1 MALPTTRSG
10 NTAIGLLSGSGS
22 VRTRGKAGASRRRF
36 PRADLATAHRLRPG
50 PAFRWHGPLAA
61 ALLGMVVA
69 FPASS
74 QRVQEL
80 DRIVAIVNDDVI
92 MESELRA
99 RMDLIR
105 SGLEE
110 AGTPM
115 PPADVLARQVLERL
129 VLDSIQLQL
138 AAEAGMRIE
147 DEELN
152 RTMDDL
158 ARRNN
163 LSPSEFRQILER
175 DGYDIE
181 ALREDIREE
190 LLVAQVQRRFV
201 TNRVTVSQRDVDD
214 FLATVEKQ
222 GGSKREYR
230 LAHILISVPEG
241 ASPEDIDQSRE
252 EAQALVSELRAGG
265 DFAEAAVA
273 RSDGRQALEGGD
285 LGWRKANELPTLFA
299 HVVPTLSIGE
309 VSEPIRS
316 PSGFHIVQV
325 ADSRRGETHV
335 LTQTRARHILLE
347 PNEVRSDAD
356 ARAQLAQLRER
367 IINGD
372 DFALLARAHSDDPG
386 NAAMGGDLGWLS
398 PGGVLPALQ
407 EVIDTLEESELS
419 APVKTERGWHL
430 VQVLE
435 RRAYDGTEEVRRAG
449 AVSAIRNRKIEE
461 ELPTWIRR
469 IREEAYV
476 ELRLDEE

>member
-1 MALPTTRSG
+1 
-10 NTAIGLLSGSGS
+10 
-22 VRTRGKAGASRRRF
+22 
-36 PRADLATAHRLRPG
+36 
-50 PAFRWHGPLAA
+50 
-61 ALLGMVVA
+61 
-69 FPASS
+69 
-74 QRVQEL
+74 
-80 DRIVAIVNDDVI
+80 
-92 MESELRA
+92 
-99 RMDLIR
+99 
-105 SGLEE
+105 
-110 AGTPM
+110 
-115 PPADVLARQVLERL
+115 
-129 VLDSIQLQL
+129 
-138 AAEAGMRIE
+138 
-147 DEELN
+147 
-152 RTMDDL
+152 MDDL

-163 LSPSEFRQILER
+163 LSPPEFRQILER

-190 LLVAQVQRRFV
+190 LLVARVQRRFI

-241 ASPEDIDQSRE
+241 ASPEDIDRSRE
-252 EAQALVSELRAGG
+252 EAQALVSELRAGK

-273 RSDGRQALEGGD
+273 RSDGRQALKGGD

-299 HVVPTLSIGE
+299 DIVPTLAPRE

-325 ADSRRGETHV
+325 VDSRRGETHV
-335 LTQTRARHILLE
+335 LTQTRARHILLV

-367 IINGD
+367 IVNGD
-372 DFALLARAHSDDPG
+372 DFVRLARAHSDDPG

-419 APVKTERGWHL
+419 APLKTERGWHL
-430 VQVLE
+430 VQVVE

-461 ELPTWIRR
+461 ELQTWIRR

>member
-1 MALPTTRSG
+1 MTLPATRSG
-10 NTAIGLLSGSGS
+10 GAAIGPFSGSDGS
-22 VRTRGKAGASRRRF
+22 RATGPAGTS
-36 PRADLATAHRLRPG
+36 RPG
-50 PAFRWHGPLAA
+50 PESRWRGPLVA
-61 ALLGMVVA
+61 ALIGMIVA

-80 DRIVAIVNDDVI
+80 DRIVAVVNDDVI
-92 MESELRA
+92 MESELLA
-99 RMDLIR
+99 RMELIR

-115 PPADVLARQVLERL
+115 PPADVFARQVLERL
-129 VLDSIQLQL
+129 VVDSIQIQL
-138 AAEAGMRIE
+138 AAEAGMRIG

-152 RTMDDL
+152 QAMDDL

-175 DGYDIE
+175 DGYDVE
-181 ALREDIREE
+181 ALREEIREE

-252 EAQALVSELRAGG
+252 EAQTLVSELRAGK

-273 RSDGRQALEGGD
+273 RSDGRQALKGGD

-299 HVVPTLSIGE
+299 DIVPTLSTGE

-316 PSGFHIVQV
+316 PSGFHIIRVV
-325 ADSRRGETHV
+325 DSRRGETHV
-335 LTQTRARHILLE
+335 LTQTRARHILLVS
-347 PNEVRSDAD
+347 NEVRSDAD

-367 IINGD
+367 IVNGD
-372 DFALLARAHSDDPG
+372 DFAQLARAHSDDPG

-398 PGGVLPALQ
+398 PGDVLPALQ

-419 APVKTERGWHL
+419 APVRTERGWHL
-430 VQVLE
+430 VQVVE